1 MCEVKLAY
9 YPTDPKT
16 LKIVID
22 RFLRFSKASTTFVVD
37 PCCATGEAVN
47 VFNDCCNANTYGI
60 ELDEQRAKEASERL
74 DKTLNADAIYGVR
87 KSNDWAGVLFLNP
100 PYGTTVHKDRL
111 EQEFVEKYAPC
122 VVNGGVMI
130 LVINPSSATDKMAK
144 TLMYNGFKPIAS
156 VFDPSNDDYNNYRQ
170 FFIVLQKIDKSYR
183 CELME
188 MYKAVLNPPVSIDE
202 CREIEPIA
210 VANGNAPKLFKE
222 NELPIWKFNE
232 LLAKSKL
239 HKRFEALMK
248 PNFAGRTSIEEPN
261 EGQAALLLASGVLN
275 QPIGDW
281 IVKGQVAKVPVETEE
296 CDPETGEPTNVVV
309 RDTYKTVLFGF
320 NRLTLE
326 IARLEY
332 IS

>member
-1 MCEVKLAY
+1 MV
-9 YPTDPKT
+9 
-16 LKIVID
+16 
-22 RFLRFSKASTTFVVD
+22 
-37 PCCATGEAVN
+37 
-47 VFNDCCNANTYGI
+47 
-60 ELDEQRAKEASERL
+60 
-74 DKTLNADAIYGVR
+74 
-87 KSNDWAGVLFLNP
+87 
-100 PYGTTVHKDRL
+100 
-111 EQEFVEKYAPC
+111 
-122 VVNGGVMI
+122 
-130 LVINPSSATDKMAK
+130 LVINPSSVTEKMARA
-144 TLMYNGFKPIAS
+144 LVNSGYKPIAS
-156 VFDPSNDDYNNYRQ
+156 VFDPSNDDYKNYRQ
-170 FFIVLQKIDKSYR
+170 FFIVLQKIDRNYR
-183 CELME
+183 SDFWE
-188 MYKAVLNPPVSIDE
+188 MKRILFHSIAIDE

-222 NELPIWKFNE
+222 AELPVWKFNE